1 MKKRSIIVTCIIII
15 AIIPIVVIGANKFQS
30 KINGK
35 RVVVQGEDMSDIKD
49 GESIILA
56 VPNEIPSSDEDDLAR
71 KRAYEQNMYSE
82 DNIAKPSTE
91 KYSPEEEAEMLE
103 YERSQAELKQMEKAI
118 IEGMYKYYD
127 KEYVDF
133 VVERSENSIKE
144 GEETATAQKEREEMI
159 DMIVTTLEKGDIKE
173 ESSNAIKYFLES
185 ADLNFIE
192 NESLKTRIRNL
203 GFEI

>member
-1 MKKRSIIVTCIIII
+1 MKKRSIIVTCIVII
-15 AIIPIVVIGANKFQS
+15 AIILIVVVIGANKFQS

-35 RVVVQGEDMSDIKD
+35 KVVVQGEDMSDIKD

-56 VPNEIPSSDEDDLAR
+56 VPNEIPNSDEDDLAR

-82 DNIAKPSTE
+82 DNIAKPSAE
-91 KYSPEEEAEMLE
+91 KYSAEEEAEMLE
-103 YERSQAELKQMEKAI
+103 YEKSQAELKQMEQAI

-133 VVERSENSIKE
+133 VVERSENRMNKDDETIHKE
-144 GEETATAQKEREEMI
+144 QEEMV

-185 ADLNFIE
+185 VDFNFIE